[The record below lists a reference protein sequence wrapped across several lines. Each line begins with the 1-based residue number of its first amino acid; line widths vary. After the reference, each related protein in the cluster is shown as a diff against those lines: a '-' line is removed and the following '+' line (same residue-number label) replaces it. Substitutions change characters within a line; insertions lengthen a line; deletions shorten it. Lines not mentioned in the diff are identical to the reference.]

1 MSETVTD
8 VDAEEASAT
17 HAKPGP
23 TADSSLQSLEKLVA
37 VGDIPNGVAAYVLGA
52 SVAIGANTRSTAD
65 SAIAIGV
72 YSSALSTKTVSIGAG
87 AHGGAYAVTVGAESA
102 AGGGNSVA
110 LGPFSYA
117 SHERGVAIGRDSQA
131 AHVAAVALGSNSITT
146 KDSSISVGSVTVRRA
161 ICNLADGELS
171 SSSREA
177 VTGSQLFATNQKI
190 ERLQSV
196 DAYVKINQTGTGAT
210 ATSSNMAIGQDANAS
225 GYIGIAFGVSAKST
239 GTYGAALGYGAEATD
254 NAVAFGYAAKA
265 IHARAVALGSQ
276 STTDRDNTVSVGSL
290 AQRRAIRFLADGELS
305 ASSHEAVTGRQLFAT
320 NQQVETHTTAIERNA
335 ESIAANATRVNE
347 LSQQIDR
354 GSVGLVRQDGASRA
368 LTLGVETDGAVIQAA
383 GTQGA
388 RRLSGLAQGQDAS
401 DAATVGQLGAALNDP
416 LLARYDT
423 PQLTELTFNRG
434 GNATRLG
441 NVANGQSPSDV
452 VNLGQL
458 DTAIGAVDGK
468 IAALTSTVGEILK
481 PLGDLNAAA
490 VKYDETDKSRVTFN
504 SQGPG
509 TVLGHVLAGERGDDA
524 VNKSQLDAVNT
535 RLSSFSGALGDVVR
549 QVDNLDIY
557 AVKHDAGTSNV
568 ALDDSRIT
576 GLANGM
582 ESADAVNKGQLD
594 GAVES
599 LTEKLAGAVV
609 YSDAAHTLVMLNPG
623 KEPVRVGNVAAGT
636 GKQDAV
642 NFSQLSPVLTKTRF
656 LMVTGDADA
665 TATGDFS
672 TVLGSGA
679 KTLSSRAVAV
689 GVNAAANA
697 ADVAIG
703 RNAKATS
710 ERDGENTF
718 AGVAVGN
725 SSESVS
731 SGVAVGQLT
740 KALGRGAI
748 AIGNSAAA
756 REILGASIGFLA
768 EAAAQEAIAF
778 GSRARSLATSAVA
791 LGARSIADAE
801 NTVSVGSSLK
811 RRLTNVAAGFEED
824 DAVTV
829 RQFGLLRLE
838 HEQLQQTATAQYLQ
852 LSEKN
857 DALQAQLLRHG
868 ELAQRAEAQY
878 QQLEHQYGVLQEQ
891 LRQLSARVATR

>member
-1 MSETVTD
+1 MSEAVTD

-37 VGDIPNGVAAYVLGA
+37 VGDIPGGVAANA
-52 SVAIGANTRSTAD
+52 SGFAAVSIGANTRSTAD

-102 AGGGNSVA
+102 ASGGSSVA

-146 KDSSISVGSVTVRRA
+146 KDNSISVGSVTVRRA
-161 ICNLADGELS
+161 ICNLSDGELS

-190 ERLQSV
+190 EHLQSV
-196 DAYVKINQTGTGAT
+196 EAYVKISQTGPGAT
-210 ATSSNMAIGQDANAS
+210 ATSSNIAIGQDANAS
-225 GYIGIAFGVSAKST
+225 GYIGIAFGVNAKST
-239 GTYGAALGYGAEATD
+239 GTYGVALGYGAEATD

-265 IHARAVALGSQ
+265 THARAIALGSQ
-276 STTDRDNTVSVGSL
+276 STTDKDNTVSVGSL

-335 ESIAANATRVNE
+335 GSIAANATRVNE
-347 LSQQIDR
+347 LSQQIDH

-441 NVANGQSPSDV
+441 NVADGKSSADG

-458 DTAIGAVDGK
+458 DTAIGAMDGK
-468 IAALTSTVGEILK
+468 IGALASTVGEILK

-490 VKYDETDKSRVTFN
+490 VKYDGTDKSRVTFN
-504 SQGPG
+504 SEGPG
-509 TVLGHVLAGERGDDA
+509 TVLGHVLAGERSDDA
-524 VNKSQLDAVNT
+524 VNKSQLDDAIEPLT
-535 RLSSFSGALGDVVR
+535 RQL
-549 QVDNLDIY
+549 
-557 AVKHDAGTSNV
+557 
-568 ALDDSRIT
+568 
-576 GLANGM
+576 
-582 ESADAVNKGQLD
+582 ADAV
-594 GAVES
+594 A
-599 LTEKLAGAVV
+599 
-609 YSDAAHTLVMLNPG
+609 YSDKAHTQVVLNPG
-623 KEPVRVGNVAAGT
+623 QAAVRVSNLAVGT
-636 GKQDAV
+636 GEDAV

-679 KTLSSRAVAV
+679 KTMSSRAVAV

-710 ERDGENTF
+710 EQDGENTF

-791 LGARSIADAE
+791 LGTRSIADAE
-801 NTVSVGSSLK
+801 NTVSVGSSSLK

-829 RQFGLLRLE
+829 RQLWSFRLE
-838 HEQLQQTATAQYLQ
+838 HEQSQQTATAQYLQ
-852 LSEKN
+852 LTEKN
-857 DALQAQLLRHG
+857 DALQAQLLKH
-868 ELAQRAEAQY
+868 EESAQRAEAQY

-891 LRQLSARVATR
+891 LRQLSARVAAR